1 MWISMINHVMVT
13 LWKSWEYLDYEN
25 CKCGKRLIN
34 KLVVQREDEILNTTD
49 IISIIDKKE
58 T

>member
-1 MWISMINHVMVT
+1 MVT

-49 IISIIDKKE
+49 IISVIDKKE